1 MQTCGISMSIKLNNP
16 SSPSKDGIYEFDL
29 LIEHT
34 LTMSTKLDGGKL
46 SRMLVDFNPENDGGQ
61 WTLMGNGTSSN
72 DSNGAPAEG
81 WPPADL
87 LQLDGQHHRVVTING
102 HRYGMNNYTKC
113 QLSEIA

>member
-1 MQTCGISMSIKLNNP
+1 L
-16 SSPSKDGIYEFDL
+16 KDGIYEFDL

-46 SRMLVDFNPENDGGQ
+46 SRMLVDFNPENDEGQ
-61 WTLMGNGTSSN
+61 WTLMGSNGT
-72 DSNGAPAEG
+72 AAEG

-102 HRYGMNNYTKC
+102 HRYV
-113 QLSEIA
+113 QLHKMPIN